1 MELDAPRRDVNSALP
16 EPVQLRL
23 GEPLNLGVQQRPWR
37 VITPQEYTT
46 MEPTGYHLPPPPPPV
61 IAAPSPDDNASLV
74 DVTARLRDLQ
84 EVLQEPARRDALEDA
99 RLFEFQRALFEGLAI
114 FAGSGLLNCALDI
127 DPSDNE
133 WDHILMC
140 LQDVLGLFYPPA
152 TSTQDLVALTLTPC
166 QVPCG

>member
-1 MELDAPRRDVNSALP
+1 
-16 EPVQLRL
+16 
-23 GEPLNLGVQQRPWR
+23 
-37 VITPQEYTT
+37 

-61 IAAPSPDDNASLV
+61 IAAPSPDDNTSLV
-74 DVTARLRDLQ
+74 DVMARLHDLQ
-84 EVLQEPARRDALEDA
+84 EVLQEPARWDALEDA

-152 TSTQDLVALTLTPC
+152 TSAQDLVALTLTPC
-166 QVPCG
+166 QVPCGQLGCSTCTQDDPHLLFY